1 MSNLTSR
8 MTWWRQPST
17 SHASIPAQASVVI
30 VGGGMAG
37 LSCAA
42 SLAHSGISDV
52 VLLEAQT
59 LAHAK
64 ASSFGE
70 TRMFREMYSDPVLC
84 RLAQEANRLWR
95 EEETHAGET
104 LLETHGLLFYGESW
118 DEETIE
124 GSIPGARRVM
134 DDQGIPYEA
143 LDADQIATR
152 FPLKPKAG
160 FTGLF
165 EPTAGAVRSDKV
177 IAHWIRTARNAGHQL
192 LEHSPVSRIDP
203 EGGGVSL
210 ENGHH
215 IAADQIV
222 VACGIWSQ
230 VLLAPLGLAPKL
242 EIWPMVWAHYTVDP
256 NLAERYPQ
264 WFCFQQQR
272 GDDGGLYYGFP
283 VVSQTEDGRPRIK
296 SGVDWAPKELR
307 VAEPNAMCSEPPP
320 QLVELLDQFMFNN
333 LEGVQERVETVINP
347 YSMTSDVNFV
357 LDRLTPKLSLF
368 AGGAGQ
374 SFKFAPLIGDSLA
387 RLARGKQ
394 PAVDLSCWSHL
405 RQAVRP

>member
-1 MSNLTSR
+1 M
-8 MTWWRQPST
+8 
-17 SHASIPAQASVVI
+17 
-30 VGGGMAG
+30 
-37 LSCAA
+37 
-42 SLAHSGISDV
+42 
-52 VLLEAQT
+52 VLVEAQT

-104 LLETHGLLFYGESW
+104 LRQTHGLLFYGESW

-143 LDADQIATR
+143 LNAAEIAAR
-152 FPLKPKAG
+152 FPLKPKAE

-192 LEHSPVSRIDP
+192 IEHSPVSSIDAD
-203 EGGGVSL
+203 GGGVRL

-215 IAADQIV
+215 IAAGQVV

-230 VLLAPLGLAPKL
+230 LLLAPSVLLPSSRSGRCSGPTTQW
-242 EIWPMVWAHYTVDP
+242 IQTSPTVTR
-256 NLAERYPQ
+256 NGSASSRSVAMTAG
-264 WFCFQQQR
+264 CITAFQ
-272 GDDGGLYYGFP
+272 
-283 VVSQTEDGRPRIK
+283 S
-296 SGVDWAPKELR
+296 
-307 VAEPNAMCSEPPP
+307 
-320 QLVELLDQFMFNN
+320 
-333 LEGVQERVETVINP
+333 
-347 YSMTSDVNFV
+347 
-357 LDRLTPKLSLF
+357 
-368 AGGAGQ
+368 
-374 SFKFAPLIGDSLA
+374 
-387 RLARGKQ
+387 
-394 PAVDLSCWSHL
+394 
-405 RQAVRP
+405 

>member
-1 MSNLTSR
+1 MTSSSLP
-8 MTWWRQPST
+8 T
-17 SHASIPAQASVVI
+17 HARVVI

-42 SLAHSGISDV
+42 ALAKRGVSDV
-52 VLLEAQT
+52 VLLEART
-59 LAHAK
+59 LAHAG
-64 ASSFGE
+64 ASSYGE

-95 EEETHAGET
+95 EEESQAGEQ
-104 LLETHGLLFYGESW
+104 LRETHGLLFYGESW

-143 LDADQIATR
+143 LNAEQIAAR
-152 FPLKPKAG
+152 FPLKPKAD

-165 EPTAGAVRSDKV
+165 EPTAGAVRSDRV
-177 IAHWIRTARNAGHQL
+177 VAHWIRSARNAGHQL
-192 LEHSPVSRIDP
+192 IEHTSVQQLDAD
-203 EGGGVSL
+203 GGGVTL

-215 IAADQIV
+215 IAADQLV

-230 VLLAPLGLAPKL
+230 LLLAPLGLAPKL
-242 EIWPMVWAHYTVDP
+242 EVWPMLWAHYTVDP
-256 NLAERYPQ
+256 ALADRYPQ
-264 WFCFQQQR
+264 WFCFQQER

-283 VVSQTEDGRPRIK
+283 VLSTTSDGRPRIK
-296 SGVDWAPKELR
+296 CGIDWAPKDLR
-307 VAEPNAMCSEPPP
+307 VAEPNAMVSEPPAR
-320 QLVELLDQFMFNN
+320 LVELLDTFLFNE
-333 LEGVQERVETVINP
+333 LEGVQERVETVISP

-357 LDRLTPKLSLF
+357 LDRITPQLSLF
-368 AGGAGQ
+368 CGGSGQ

-387 RLARGKQ
+387 RLACGEQ
-394 PAVDLSCWSHL
+394 PGVDLSCWSHK
-405 RQAVRP
+405 RSAVCPS